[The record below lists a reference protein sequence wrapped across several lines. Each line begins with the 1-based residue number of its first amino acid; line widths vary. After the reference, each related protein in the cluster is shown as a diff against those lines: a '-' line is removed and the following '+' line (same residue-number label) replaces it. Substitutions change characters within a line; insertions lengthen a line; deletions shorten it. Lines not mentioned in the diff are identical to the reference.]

1 LASTPR
7 LILLYGWAL
16 ALACQLDAAEELAGQ
31 LARFLPAPDESEQRD
46 LLAQWQALSGVIA
59 RGRGDID
66 KAEAHCREALQDL
79 AGERYGTRLQCL
91 STLSNL
97 AVTRG
102 DFWQARN

>member
-1 LASTPR
+1 
-7 LILLYGWAL
+7 
-16 ALACQLDAAEELAGQ
+16 
-31 LARFLPAPDESEQRD
+31 
-46 LLAQWQALSGVIA
+46 QALSGVIA

-102 DFWQARN
+102 DFWQARNYNRDALEFAQRYGNPLFEALVHYDGSAPGSPPPPAGRPSAPAPPP

>member
-1 LASTPR
+1 M
-7 LILLYGWAL
+7 
-16 ALACQLDAAEELAGQ
+16 
-31 LARFLPAPDESEQRD
+31 
-46 LLAQWQALSGVIA
+46 IA

-102 DFWQARN
+102 DFWQARNYNRDALSSPSATATRCSRRWSITTAPASSRRAARWRAPRRRCARA